1 MISVK
6 PGKGRIKVVHS
17 TMKVALDPWNMLC
30 MVLRSTLEGSC
41 TPHPCVNPCSP
52 LDPVFLS
59 MDLLGLPSA
68 PMQLTRGAIGAGD
81 PCVRAVCHYAHISC
95 AIADARSWHPDPC
108 YMTYCLYIQAKY
120 CRHYCLFH
128 YIQSPW
134 TFMGVQLKQF
144 IETSAKWL
152 LTCPVAFTCALHLFA
167 CSYHDVK
174 LQYMDNHGIT
184 QFI

>member
-1 MISVK
+1 MCCVHFVQTSLKSTKSSLPWPIVHASHQISWFWHA
-6 PGKGRIKVVHS
+6 VHG
-17 TMKVALDPWNMLC
+17 AQDYW
-30 MVLRSTLEGSC
+30 SC
-41 TPHPCVNPCSP
+41 APHPCVNPCSP

-68 PMQLTRGAIGAGD
+68 PMQLARGAIGAGD

-174 LQYMDNHGIT
+174 LQ
-184 QFI
+184 